1 MMSKKTKA
9 MEQQLTQLAQ
19 ENDALRAQL
28 AAAGV
33 EIENVKSELA
43 KTVGERD
50 RFRNEL
56 NGAQLDLSN
65 AKRRL
70 DDFRLRQE
78 AIVNALT
85 EAHNTRERILKEAN
99 ANADRIDAEAKQ
111 RRTDILNKAQAAL
124 ESAKKEAAQLIADA
138 KRDAAGIRDA
148 AQKDAQQVTDTALD
162 EATELIAGAKADAET
177 MMDEAQAAV
186 DEKQA
191 QVDELNFSL
200 SEKARLALEQAR
212 KYAQIMESLAELNFE
227 TAVEARYAE
236 KYAPAA
242 AEPENSGECADDADE
257 TSLSETNPDA
267 ADSNEMDLDEA
278 KQGTESIRGTGGA
291 EAMPPCGREK
301 TCCSCDNAEAVSNPE
316 VPEADVCG
324 QENTELPKETEDSNP
339 ETTDEPKE
347 QAVCSATENGE
358 PESHTGAE
366 GEAEDKPETADP
378 ADDCDEQIKTS
389 EKSEKS
395 MKNEN
400 GKHTKSVES
409 EFPEEYS
416 SAASLMRSI
425 YSIEGR
431 VIPEEA
437 DDEGELYDIGE
448 GTPLT
453 IHQDEESGE
462 ETFSLPVDPDLRDIL
477 RDIMK
482 K

>member
-70 DDFRLRQE
+70 DDFRLR
-78 AIVNALT
+78 
-85 EAHNTRERILKEAN
+85 ILKEAN

-111 RRTDILNKAQAAL
+111 RKTDILNKAQAAL

-242 AEPENSGECADDADE
+242 AEPENSGECAGDDDE

-267 ADSNEMDLDEA
+267 ADSNEMDLNEA

-301 TCCSCDNAEAVSNPE
+301 TCCSCDNSEA
-316 VPEADVCG
+316 
-324 QENTELPKETEDSNP
+324 
-339 ETTDEPKE
+339 
-347 QAVCSATENGE
+347 AVC
-358 PESHTGAE
+358 
-366 GEAEDKPETADP
+366 
-378 ADDCDEQIKTS
+378 
-389 EKSEKS
+389 
-395 MKNEN
+395 
-400 GKHTKSVES
+400 
-409 EFPEEYS
+409 
-416 SAASLMRSI
+416 
-425 YSIEGR
+425 
-431 VIPEEA
+431 VI
-437 DDEGELYDIGE
+437 
-448 GTPLT
+448 
-453 IHQDEESGE
+453 
-462 ETFSLPVDPDLRDIL
+462 
-477 RDIMK
+477 
-482 K
+482 

>member
-138 KRDAAGIRDA
+138 KRDAAVIRDA

-227 TAVEARYAE
+227 TAVEARYTMAISFFVYSGTAE
-236 KYAPAA
+236 FLLIAFIVAGESLLGIFLTLFLLGFRHFFYKRKFTPPSTFWASPAFSFC
-242 AEPENSGECADDADE
+242 EIFFMI
-257 TSLSETNPDA
+257 T
-267 ADSNEMDLDEA
+267 
-278 KQGTESIRGTGGA
+278 K
-291 EAMPPCGREK
+291 
-301 TCCSCDNAEAVSNPE
+301 VS
-316 VPEADVCG
+316 
-324 QENTELPKETEDSNP
+324 
-339 ETTDEPKE
+339 
-347 QAVCSATENGE
+347 
-358 PESHTGAE
+358 
-366 GEAEDKPETADP
+366 
-378 ADDCDEQIKTS
+378 
-389 EKSEKS
+389 
-395 MKNEN
+395 
-400 GKHTKSVES
+400 
-409 EFPEEYS
+409 S
-416 SAASLMRSI
+416 S
-425 YSIEGR
+425 
-431 VIPEEA
+431 
-437 DDEGELYDIGE
+437 
-448 GTPLT
+448 
-453 IHQDEESGE
+453 
-462 ETFSLPVDPDLRDIL
+462 
-477 RDIMK
+477 
-482 K
+482 

>member
-138 KRDAAGIRDA
+138 KRDAAVIRDA

-257 TSLSETNPDA
+257 TSQS
-267 ADSNEMDLDEA
+267 
-278 KQGTESIRGTGGA
+278 
-291 EAMPPCGREK
+291 
-301 TCCSCDNAEAVSNPE
+301 
-316 VPEADVCG
+316 
-324 QENTELPKETEDSNP
+324 

-389 EKSEKS
+389 EESEKS

-431 VIPEEA
+431 DIPEEA

>member
-1 MMSKKTKA
+1 LRCFIRSEANGDKNNNGGLHND
-9 MEQQLTQLAQ
+9 EQKNKGDGAAAHPTCAGKRC
-19 ENDALRAQL
+19 AARTA

-124 ESAKKEAAQLIADA
+124 ESAKKEAAQADCGC

-236 KYAPAA
+236 KY
-242 AEPENSGECADDADE
+242 D
-257 TSLSETNPDA
+257 T
-267 ADSNEMDLDEA
+267 
-278 KQGTESIRGTGGA
+278 R
-291 EAMPPCGREK
+291 CGR
-301 TCCSCDNAEAVSNPE
+301 AR
-316 VPEADVCG
+316 
-324 QENTELPKETEDSNP
+324 
-339 ETTDEPKE
+339 E
-347 QAVCSATENGE
+347 Q
-358 PESHTGAE
+358 
-366 GEAEDKPETADP
+366 
-378 ADDCDEQIKTS
+378 
-389 EKSEKS
+389 
-395 MKNEN
+395 
-400 GKHTKSVES
+400 
-409 EFPEEYS
+409 
-416 SAASLMRSI
+416 R
-425 YSIEGR
+425 
-431 VIPEEA
+431 
-437 DDEGELYDIGE
+437 
-448 GTPLT
+448 
-453 IHQDEESGE
+453 
-462 ETFSLPVDPDLRDIL
+462 
-477 RDIMK
+477 
-482 K
+482 

>member
-9 MEQQLTQLAQ
+9 MEQQLNQLAQ

-28 AAAGV
+28 AAAGI
-33 EIENVKSELA
+33 EIENIKSELA

-111 RRTDILNKAQAAL
+111 RRTDILNKAQATL
-124 ESAKKEAAQLIADA
+124 ESARKEAAQTVADA

-177 MMDEAQAAV
+177 IMDEAQAAV

-267 ADSNEMDLDEA
+267 ADSNEMDLNEA
-278 KQGTESIRGTGGA
+278 KQGTECVRGTGDA
-291 EAMPPCGREK
+291 EAKPPCGREK
-301 TCCSCDNAEAVSNPE
+301 TCCSCDNAEAVS
-316 VPEADVCG
+316 DVCG

-347 QAVCSATENGE
+347 QAVCSVTENGE

-366 GEAEDKPETADP
+366 GEAEDKPETSAP
-378 ADDCDEQIKTS
+378 ADDCDEQIKTA
-389 EKSEKS
+389 EDSEKS
-395 MKNEN
+395 MKTEN
-400 GKHTKSVES
+400 GKHTKSAEP

-431 VIPEEA
+431 DIPEEA
-437 DDEGELYDIGE
+437 DDEGEMYDIGE

>member
-111 RRTDILNKAQAAL
+111 RKTDILNKAQAAL

-242 AEPENSGECADDADE
+242 AEPENSGECADGADE

-267 ADSNEMDLDEA
+267 ADSNEMDLNEA
-278 KQGTESIRGTGGA
+278 KQGTESIRGIGGA

-301 TCCSCDNAEAVSNPE
+301 TVDRKNNPHFE
-316 VPEADVCG
+316 RALK
-324 QENTELPKETEDSNP
+324 NKNFF
-339 ETTDEPKE
+339 
-347 QAVCSATENGE
+347 SA
-358 PESHTGAE
+358 
-366 GEAEDKPETADP
+366 
-378 ADDCDEQIKTS
+378 
-389 EKSEKS
+389 
-395 MKNEN
+395 
-400 GKHTKSVES
+400 
-409 EFPEEYS
+409 
-416 SAASLMRSI
+416 L
-425 YSIEGR
+425 SIE
-431 VIPEEA
+431 
-437 DDEGELYDIGE
+437 
-448 GTPLT
+448 
-453 IHQDEESGE
+453 S
-462 ETFSLPVDPDLRDIL
+462 
-477 RDIMK
+477 
-482 K
+482 

>member
-111 RRTDILNKAQAAL
+111 RKTDILNKAQAAL

-148 AQKDAQQVTDTALD
+148 AHKDAQQVTDTALD

-236 KYAPAA
+236 KYASAA

-267 ADSNEMDLDEA
+267 ADSNEMDLNEA

-301 TCCSCDNAEAVSNPE
+301 TCCSCDNAEAVSDPE
-316 VPEADVCG
+316 VPDADVCG

-339 ETTDEPKE
+339 ETTDEPKA
-347 QAVCSATENGE
+347 QAVCSVTENGE
-358 PESHTGAE
+358 QESHTGEE
-366 GEAEDKPETADP
+366 GEAEDKPETVDP

-389 EKSEKS
+389 EESEKS

-431 VIPEEA
+431 DIPEEA
-437 DDEGELYDIGE
+437 DDEGEMYDIGE

>member
-124 ESAKKEAAQLIADA
+124 ESAKKEAARLIADA

-148 AQKDAQQVTDTALD
+148 AQKEARQVTDTALD

-177 MMDEAQAAV
+177 MMDEALAAV

-191 QVDELNFSL
+191 QLDELNFSL

-242 AEPENSGECADDADE
+242 AESVNSGECADDADE
-257 TSLSETNPDA
+257 NTLCETN
-267 ADSNEMDLDEA
+267 SNETNLNEA
-278 KQGTESIRGTGGA
+278 DQGTECAGGIDNA
-291 EAMPPCGREK
+291 EAMPPCGRER
-301 TCCSCDNAEAVSNPE
+301 TCCSRDNAETVSDAE
-316 VPEADVCG
+316 SRDA
-324 QENTELPKETEDSNP
+324 ENTELPKDAEDENP
-339 ETTDEPKE
+339 ETADEPKE
-347 QAVCSATENGE
+347 QATRSATENGV
-358 PESHTGAE
+358 PESHTGE
-366 GEAEDKPETADP
+366 EVEAEDKPETASP
-378 ADDCDEQIKTS
+378 ADDGDQQIETSEES
-389 EKSEKS
+389 EKSVKI
-395 MKNEN
+395 EN
-400 GKHTKSVES
+400 GKNTNSAEPD
-409 EFPEEYS
+409 FPEEYS

-431 VIPEEA
+431 DIPEDTDE
-437 DDEGELYDIGE
+437 EGELYDIGE

-453 IHQDEESGE
+453 IHRDEENGE

>member
-9 MEQQLTQLAQ
+9 MEQQLNQLAQ

-28 AAAGV
+28 AAAGI
-33 EIENVKSELA
+33 EIENIKSELA

-111 RRTDILNKAQAAL
+111 RKTDILNKAQAAL

-242 AEPENSGECADDADE
+242 AEPENSGECAGDDDE

-267 ADSNEMDLDEA
+267 ADSNEMDLNEA

-291 EAMPPCGREK
+291 EA
-301 TCCSCDNAEAVSNPE
+301 VSD
-316 VPEADVCG
+316 PEAPDVCG

-347 QAVCSATENGE
+347 QAVCSVTENGE

-389 EKSEKS
+389 GESEKS
-395 MKNEN
+395 MKTEN
-400 GKHTKSVES
+400 GKHTKSAES

-431 VIPEEA
+431 DIPEEA
-437 DDEGELYDIGE
+437 DDEGEMYDIGE